1 MGCDKKTRF
10 SNGYGRKLIASCI
23 MVYGG
28 SIHSGK
34 WKGESLNIVSA
45 FEALGKKFNNTIA
58 PEDFKGDSKLSW
70 CRSLWRNVY
79 CVLCLHLLKL

>member
-1 MGCDKKTRF
+1 MPALWLWEIKSPT
-10 SNGYGRKLIASCI
+10 I

-45 FEALGKKFNNTIA
+45 FEALGKIQ
-58 PEDFKGDSKLSW
+58 
-70 CRSLWRNVY
+70 
-79 CVLCLHLLKL
+79 